1 MRHLAHYLIAVMLA
15 ALAGCAT
22 TPPSR
27 FYILSAVSAETAA
40 PPAGQATAIG
50 VGPVELPRYLDR
62 PQIAVRSGA
71 NELRYN
77 ETHRWA
83 EALKDNLTD
92 VLAENLARLVPTDR
106 VTVFPWGRMTTIDF
120 QVAADISRF
129 DADASG
135 NVVLSAN
142 WTIYRE
148 QSREV
153 VAQKTT
159 VFTEPVGGDD
169 YTEIVA
175 AQSRALAALSREI
188 AAAIRVAA
196 SR

>member
-15 ALAGCAT
+15 ILAGCAT

-27 FYILSAVSAETAA
+27 FYILSAVSADTAA
-40 PPAGQATAIG
+40 PPAAPAIG
-50 VGPVELPRYLDR
+50 VGPVEMPRYLDR

-71 NELRYN
+71 NELLYN

-83 EALKDNLTD
+83 EVLKDNVTD

-106 VTVFPWGRMTTIDF
+106 VTVFPWGRMTTIDY
-120 QVAADISRF
+120 QVVAGISRF
-129 DADASG
+129 DADTSG

-142 WTIYRE
+142 WKLYRE

-159 VFTEPVGGDD
+159 VFTEPVGGDG

-175 AQSRALAALSREI
+175 AQSRAVAALSREI
-188 AAAIRVAA
+188 AGAIRTAA
-196 SR
+196 SH

>member
-1 MRHLAHYLIAVMLA
+1 MRHLAHYLIAVMLIT
-15 ALAGCAT
+15 LTGCAT

-27 FYILSAVSAETAA
+27 FYILSAVSADTAA
-40 PPAGQATAIG
+40 PPAGPAIG
-50 VGPVELPRYLDR
+50 VGPVEMPRYLDR

-71 NELRYN
+71 NELLYN

-83 EALKDNLTD
+83 EELKDNVTD

-106 VTVFPWGRMTTIDF
+106 VTVFPWGRMTTIDY
-120 QVAADISRF
+120 QVIAEISRF
-129 DADASG
+129 DTDTSG
-135 NVVLSAN
+135 NVALSAN
-142 WTIYRE
+142 WKIYRE

-159 VFTEPVGGDD
+159 VFTEPVGGDG

-188 AAAIRVAA
+188 AGAIRTAA
-196 SR
+196 SH